1 MSISVW
7 VRSGIFILLEHIQLR
22 LPHQQK
28 RKCWWVSSGKN
39 ALSTCTRTSTT
50 VASALS
56 TSASAPSHSSHCHI
70 IMFPRHVSFLSVPIQ
85 YVHILYFRI
94 SFVSEHPSAPA
105 IHRYRAI
112 YCTQPYSPEWLLLPA
127 QDWRLLLLLLLL
139 TVTANVLSAPTEC
152 LGYSVSMQMSVTESL
167 CTLLTC
173 HSHEPGRFR
182 WMLKVQRGKCNVPD
196 WIMWT
201 FKNPVKNCV
210 TETSPN
216 ARFNPK
222 TPFQQAYNLILSW
235 YSAQSC
241 VSRTPGCPHY
251 PPWTF
256 GLREQKSKLTIFS
269 SILRFFIILWF
280 STQKSLESRT
290 KRNQLFI

>member
-1 MSISVW
+1 
-7 VRSGIFILLEHIQLR
+7 
-22 LPHQQK
+22 
-28 RKCWWVSSGKN
+28 
-39 ALSTCTRTSTT
+39 
-50 VASALS
+50 
-56 TSASAPSHSSHCHI
+56 
-70 IMFPRHVSFLSVPIQ
+70 MFHFFQ
-85 YVHILYFRI
+85 YQFNTFI
-94 SFVSEHPSAPA
+94 SFTFAFRSCRNTLQLLQSIDTGPFTAHNHTPLNDCFCLL
-105 IHRYRAI
+105 RTDDCFCYF
-112 YCTQPYSPEWLLLPA
+112 YSWQWLLLFF
-127 QDWRLLLLLLLL
+127 LLLSN
-139 TVTANVLSAPTEC
+139 A
-152 LGYSVSMQMSVTESL
+152 SVTPCQCKCQYQQSH
-167 CTLLTC
+167 CAPSLLTC

-251 PPWTF
+251 RPWTF

-280 STQKSLESRT
+280 SKTQKSLESRT

>member
-1 MSISVW
+1 MFRFFQYQFNTFTSFTFAFRSCRNTLQLLQSIDT
-7 VRSGIFILLEHIQLR
+7 GPFTAHNHTPLNDCFCLL
-22 LPHQQK
+22 
-28 RKCWWVSSGKN
+28 
-39 ALSTCTRTSTT
+39 RTDD
-50 VASALS
+50 
-56 TSASAPSHSSHCHI
+56 C
-70 IMFPRHVSFLSVPIQ
+70 FCYFLV
-85 YVHILYFRI
+85 
-94 SFVSEHPSAPA
+94 
-105 IHRYRAI
+105 
-112 YCTQPYSPEWLLLPA
+112 
-127 QDWRLLLLLLLL
+127 LL

-152 LGYSVSMQMSVTESL
+152 LGYSVSMNMSVSTESL

-251 PPWTF
+251 RPWTF

-269 SILRFFIILWF
+269 SIPRFFIILWF
-280 STQKSLESRT
+280 SKTQKSLESRT

>member
-1 MSISVW
+1 M
-7 VRSGIFILLEHIQLR
+7 R
-22 LPHQQK
+22 
-28 RKCWWVSSGKN
+28 SGKN
-39 ALSTCTRTSTT
+39 ALNTCTRTSTT

-105 IHRYRAI
+105 IHWYRAI
-112 YCTQPYSPEWLLLPA
+112 YCTQPYSPEFWLLLPA

-152 LGYSVSMQMSVTESL
+152 LGYSVSMQMSVSTESL

-251 PPWTF
+251 RPWTF

-269 SILRFFIILWF
+269 SIPRFFIILWF
-280 STQKSLESRT
+280 SKTQKSLESRT